1 MTKTAARSYISSYLK
16 QNFIPYDDKSVDDCF
31 VMQFVAKY
39 SPDSKLE
46 CSIYFRESRIDALV
60 YYSKGASLNISQQ
73 QDLSKLFRLINY
85 INANLCP
92 CPYDGM
98 GGELYEPSYLFNPV
112 LYLTE
117 DGQND
122 LTFYVNI
129 DYDLFDIAPL
139 EACDFITAAM
149 PELLDELTGCQPN
162 LIVHLHALLNCSFNS
177 STDSLSCQLVDF
189 HNHLIRL

>member
-46 CSIYFRESRIDALV
+46 CSIYFRETRIDALV

-98 GGELYEPSYLFNPV
+98 GGELYESNYMFNPV

-117 DGQND
+117 DGHND
-122 LTFYVNI
+122 LTFYVNL
-129 DYDLFDIAPL
+129 DYDFFEVAPL

-149 PELLDELTGCQPN
+149 PDLLDELAVPIFG
-162 LIVHLHALLNCSFNS
+162 ALLGITEMENAFHM
-177 STDSLSCQLVDF
+177 VDKI
-189 HNHLIRL
+189 LDE

>member
-1 MTKTAARSYISSYLK
+1 MSKESTKAYISDYLK
-16 QNFIPYDDKSVDDCF
+16 NNFIAYDDKLADESF
-31 VMQFVAKY
+31 VMEFHGSR

-46 CSIYFRESRIDALV
+46 CSLHFRESGLDALV
-60 YYSKGASLNISQQ
+60 YYGENASRMISQQ
-73 QDLSKLFRLINY
+73 QDLSKLYRIINY
-85 INANLCP
+85 INATLCP

-149 PELLDELTGCQPN
+149 PELLDELTVPIFG
-162 LIVHLHALLNCSFNS
+162 ALLGLTEMDIAFNMVNKIL
-177 STDSLSCQLVDF
+177 DE
-189 HNHLIRL
+189 